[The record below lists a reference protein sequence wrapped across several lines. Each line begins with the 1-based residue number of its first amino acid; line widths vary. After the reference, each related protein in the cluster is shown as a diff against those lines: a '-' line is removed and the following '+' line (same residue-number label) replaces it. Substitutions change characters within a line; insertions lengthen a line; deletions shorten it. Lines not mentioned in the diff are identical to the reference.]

1 MLSTMIQCGITNIQK
16 AILLLKMQPYKD
28 DTFYELGGCALIYK
42 IACFSFYHLY
52 LSLSH
57 LQSLYLSVPKICVLL
72 LSFLYSLCRYGTLLG
87 NLILML
93 LLFIHNIIKSV
104 PSGRVHFLIILSC
117 LPFSSSYRFSRV
129 LLYSII
135 SCTYTSKIGCLVF
148 LCA

>member
-57 LQSLYLSVPKICVLL
+57 LQSLYLSVPNICVLL

-104 PSGRVHFLIILSC
+104 PSGRVHFLIFRLVYHFIHHIASLASYSILS
-117 LPFSSSYRFSRV
+117 
-129 LLYSII
+129 
-135 SCTYTSKIGCLVF
+135 F
-148 LCA
+148 LAHIHQRSVV